1 MAGKGLR
8 VMSLSA
14 VTSLSNGVSEN
25 TGYAFLN
32 TNRNKSIVR
41 VIQPFTSLPT
51 YLLEKVANNYFSKD
65 LV

>member
-14 VTSLSNGVSEN
+14 VTSLSNGVTEN
-25 TGYAFLN
+25 TGYVFLN
-32 TNRNKSIVR
+32 TKRNKSIVR

-51 YLLEKVANNYFSKD
+51 YLFEKVANNYFSKD